1 MSKPKIIKELKKS
14 HPKLKSSQ
22 LENIVDLFFENI
34 KDNLIKNNT
43 IEIRKPPLGSFFI
56 KKLKEKRNA
65 INPRTKEKLYV
76 PEKKKIRFR
85 ASKKLLEMLNK

>member
-14 HPKLKSSQ
+14 HPKLNSSQ

-43 IEIRKPPLGSFFI
+43 IEIRKPSLGSFFI

-65 INPRTKEKLYV
+65 INPRTKYV

>member
-14 HPKLKSSQ
+14 HPKLNSSQ

-43 IEIRKPPLGSFFI
+43 IEIRKPSLGSFFI
-56 KKLKEKRNA
+56 KKL
-65 INPRTKEKLYV
+65 KEKLYV